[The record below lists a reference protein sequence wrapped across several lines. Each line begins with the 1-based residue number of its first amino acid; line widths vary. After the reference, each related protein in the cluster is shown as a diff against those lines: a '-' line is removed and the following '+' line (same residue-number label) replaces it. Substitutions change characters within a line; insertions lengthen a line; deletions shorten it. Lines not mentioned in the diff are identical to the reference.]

1 MVEFGSKTLP
11 NNKFWH
17 LVVDLETKA
26 LEVWFFLSRETQICM
41 KLYSKQPES
50 FWEIYWLY
58 LAAEQQFSWII
69 APWWL
74 SVSLWRIFI
83 TFV

>member
-11 NNKFWH
+11 NSKFWH

-58 LAAEQQFSWII
+58 TFWISKI
-69 APWWL
+69 WNFRGTWW
-74 SVSLWRIFI
+74 
-83 TFV
+83 